1 MGSAATAFWAC
12 KACRDSSKRD
22 KNGIEENLEEGGGG
36 SNNRTRGDGGEEE
49 EEEEKGQGDGGE

>member
-12 KACRDSSKRD
+12 KTCRDNNKRV

-49 EEEEKGQGDGGE
+49 DEEEKGQGDGGE